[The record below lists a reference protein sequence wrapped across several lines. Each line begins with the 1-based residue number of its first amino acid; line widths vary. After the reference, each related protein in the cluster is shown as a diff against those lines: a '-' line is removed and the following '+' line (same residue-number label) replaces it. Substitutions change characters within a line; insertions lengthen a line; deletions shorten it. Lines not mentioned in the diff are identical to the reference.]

1 MPVQLLSFEAVVTQ
15 SFFFY
20 ISMNLFSD
28 FGYAKLKCTFAII
41 WLTRKTWKLKFG
53 AYLVLSEWISEVM
66 SLMFETGFRYI
77 GFVFWDFMG

>member
-41 WLTRKTWKLKFG
+41 
-53 AYLVLSEWISEVM
+53 
-66 SLMFETGFRYI
+66 
-77 GFVFWDFMG
+77 